1 MKNLKTFKHLKDS
14 FLSRVFKHSFRHLNP
29 RTHIMKKIWL
39 STATISL
46 SSLLLIGIIAQ
57 LFFSRF
63 ILRSAITRAQNNHF
77 YTANALDD
85 TISHLTNR
93 FVEICGTKDFRDILI
108 FLKDADSSHYTQF
121 NNALQETLHNLSVSS
136 PLLDSAVITTRNG
149 SLYHP
154 FSHSTKDTVYN
165 YTLGYPENEI
175 FGITLLPRISSPL
188 KYNNE
193 VIPLAFPLK
202 YEARGN
208 YTAVCR
214 DVADSDAILF
224 LLFNADAFNDYLSAY
239 SNSDTQGTLYV
250 MTDTGTL
257 INPATS
263 AMRVAKDEIDNTV
276 VTEITN
282 LTDTKTSGQIHKHDR
297 YIFYQKLSSGNFY
310 LINSV
315 SVQHLTHSMVTIRL
329 FLSIVAI
336 ASVIV
341 VTLVTRISASYIS
354 KPLSSLMGAVQAIE
368 NNTYTSNQM
377 LTQEDEIGQLSAA
390 LDSMY
395 HTIQEQIAQIK
406 AERKAKYNTKI
417 RLLAE
422 QINPHFLYNTLEYIN
437 MEVYNGHTQN
447 ASRMIQSLG
456 EFLRIGLNL
465 GNDQIPLSREIDH
478 VRAYLT
484 IMDHRLDHSIAFTS
498 QIDPALLNFPVP
510 KIILQPLVEN
520 SIRHGFL
527 LESNGSYIAFPSI
540 SITARK
546 ENDLIF
552 LCVTDNGIGI
562 DTQKAQQITHMGLDE
577 EGQHIGLNNVC
588 QRLQLYYGPRAD
600 ITFTSIPYY
609 QNTVQIQIPCTDA
622 TDNKEAFLT

>member
-1 MKNLKTFKHLKDS
+1 MKTVLNS
-14 FLSRVFKHSFRHLNP
+14 FCNRVFRHSFRHLNP

-39 STATISL
+39 STATIAL
-46 SSLLLIGIIAQ
+46 ASLLLIGIVAQ

-63 ILRSAITRAQNNHF
+63 ILRSALTRAQNNHF

-85 TISHLTNR
+85 TISHLTSR
-93 FVEICGTKDFRDILI
+93 FVEICGTEDFRDILI
-108 FLKDADSSHYTQF
+108 AIKDADDSHFTQY
-121 NNALQETLHNLSVSS
+121 NNELQDTLHNLSVSS

-154 FSHSTKDTVYN
+154 FSHAAKDTVYD
-165 YTLGYPENEI
+165 YLLGYPESEI

-188 KYNNE
+188 KYNSE

-202 YEARGN
+202 YESRGS

-214 DVADSDAILF
+214 DAADSDAILF
-224 LLFNADAFNDYLSAY
+224 LLFNADSFNNYLSAY
-239 SNSDTQGTLYV
+239 SNSDTKGSLYV
-250 MTDTGTL
+250 MTNAGTL

-263 AMRVAKDEIDNTV
+263 AMRAAKDEIDDTV
-276 VTEITN
+276 VAEITA
-282 LTDTKTSGQIHKHDR
+282 LSDTQTSGQIHKHDR
-297 YIFYQKLSSGNFY
+297 YIFYQKLSSGNLY

-315 SVQHLTHSMVTIRL
+315 SVQHLTHSMDTIRL
-329 FLSIVAI
+329 FLGIVAI

-341 VTLVTRISASYIS
+341 VTLVTRLSASYIS
-354 KPLSSLMGAVQAIE
+354 KPLSRLMGSVQAIE
-368 NNTYTSNQM
+368 NGTYTSAQV
-377 LTQEDEIGQLSAA
+377 LSQEDEIGQLSAA
-390 LDSMY
+390 IDSMY
-395 HTIQEQIAQIK
+395 HTIQEQIEQIK
-406 AERKAKYNTKI
+406 AERKAKYNAKV

-478 VRAYLT
+478 VRAYIT

-498 QIDPALLNFPVP
+498 QIAPELLNFPVP

-527 LESNGSYIAFPSI
+527 LENNGSYIAFPSI

-552 LCVTDNGIGI
+552 LCITDNGIGI
-562 DTQKAQQITHMGLDE
+562 DTQKAQQITHTGLDE
-577 EGQHIGLNNVC
+577 DGQHIGLNNVC

-609 QNTVQIQIPCTDA
+609 QNTVQIQIPCTDV
-622 TDNKEAFLT
+622 TDNKEAFYHDKLEK